1 MNQAVG
7 IVIAFLVF
15 SFIVFFHEWGHFL
28 LARRGGIGVEEFAIG
43 MGPKLWSKKKGD
55 TLYSI
60 RLLPIGGFCAM
71 LGEDSAGGGMSSEA
85 AAKTEDAASDP
96 RAFNNRPLKAR
107 ILAVLAGPVFN
118 FILAFVFAVILLIAS
133 GAVTTTEINVVD
145 PEYPA
150 YQAGIQVGD
159 KLLAVNG
166 HRILDPM
173 EASTYLLVE
182 GGQPVE
188 VEVLRGA
195 ERLKFTITPRPVSR
209 GEQTVYMIG
218 IGYAYIQPNFLQVF
232 YYALLKLLSMIKI
245 TAFSLFALITGKVSL
260 SMLSGPVGIVNSLS
274 KSYDGGMAIRQYIAI
289 FSSQVVLLSANLG
302 VMNLLPI
309 PALDGGRL
317 VFLFLEGLRGKPI
330 DQKKEGYIHMAGFV
344 LLMALMALIFYSDIV
359 KLLTHAPA

>member
-1 MNQAVG
+1 MNQTVG

-28 LARRGGIGVEEFAIG
+28 LARWGGIGVEEFAIG
-43 MGPKLWSKKKGD
+43 MGPKLWSKKRGD

-71 LGEDSAGGGMSSEA
+71 LGEDSAGSGLSGTA
-85 AAKTEDAASDP
+85 AATIASDP

-118 FILAFVFAVILLIAS
+118 FILAFIFAVILLLAA
-133 GAVTTTEINVVD
+133 GAVTTTEISKVD

-159 KLLAVNG
+159 KLLAING
-166 HRILDPM
+166 HQILDPM
-173 EASTYLLVE
+173 EASTYLIVE

-188 VEVLRGA
+188 VDVLRGA
-195 ERLKFTITPRPVSR
+195 EKLKFTLTPKPVDR
-209 GEQTVYMIG
+209 GGQTVYMIG
-218 IGYAYIQPNFLQVF
+218 IGYAYIQPNFLEVF
-232 YYALLKLLSMIKI
+232 YYALIKLLSMIKI

-344 LLMALMALIFYSDIV
+344 LLMLLMAVIFYSDIV
-359 KLLTHAPA
+359 KLLT

>member
-1 MNQAVG
+1 MNQTVG

-28 LARRGGIGVEEFAIG
+28 LARWGGIGVEEFAIG
-43 MGPKLWSKKKGD
+43 MGPKLWSKKRGD

-71 LGEDSAGGGMSSEA
+71 LGEDSAGSGLSGTA
-85 AAKTEDAASDP
+85 AATIASDP

-118 FILAFVFAVILLIAS
+118 FILAFIFAVILLLAA
-133 GAVTTTEINVVD
+133 GAVTTTEISKVD

-159 KLLAVNG
+159 KLLAING
-166 HRILDPM
+166 HQILDPM
-173 EASTYLLVE
+173 EASTYLIVE

-188 VEVLRGA
+188 VDVLRGA
-195 ERLKFTITPRPVSR
+195 EKLKFTLTPKPVDR
-209 GEQTVYMIG
+209 GGQTAYMIG
-218 IGYAYIQPNFLQVF
+218 IGYAYIQPNFLEVF
-232 YYALLKLLSMIKI
+232 YYALIKLLSMIKI

-274 KSYDGGMAIRQYIAI
+274 KSYDSGMAIRQYIAI

-344 LLMALMALIFYSDIV
+344 LLMLLMAVIFYSDIV
-359 KLLTHAPA
+359 KLLT

>member
-1 MNQAVG
+1 MNQTVG

-43 MGPKLWSKKKGD
+43 MGPKLWGKKKGD

-71 LGEDSAGGGMSSEA
+71 LGEDSAGSGLSGTA
-85 AAKTEDAASDP
+85 AATIASDP

-118 FILAFVFAVILLIAS
+118 FILAFIFAVILLLAA
-133 GAVTTTEINVVD
+133 GAVTTTEISKVD

-159 KLLAVNG
+159 KLLAING

-173 EASTYLLVE
+173 EASTYLIVE
-182 GGQPVE
+182 GDQPVE
-188 VEVLRGA
+188 VDVLRGA
-195 ERLKFTITPRPVSR
+195 EKLKFTLTPKPVDR
-209 GEQTVYMIG
+209 GGQTVYMIG
-218 IGYAYIQPNFLQVF
+218 IGYAYIQPNFLEVF
-232 YYALLKLLSMIKI
+232 YYALIKLLSMIKI

-260 SMLSGPVGIVNSLS
+260 NMLSGPVGIVNSLS

-344 LLMALMALIFYSDIV
+344 LLMLLMAVIFYSDIV

>member
-1 MNQAVG
+1 MNQTVG

-28 LARRGGIGVEEFAIG
+28 LARWGGIGVEEFAIG
-43 MGPKLWSKKKGD
+43 MGPKLWGKKRGD

-71 LGEDSAGGGMSSEA
+71 LGEDSAGSGLSGTA
-85 AAKTEDAASDP
+85 AATIASDP

-118 FILAFVFAVILLIAS
+118 FILAFIFAVILLLAA
-133 GAVTTTEINVVD
+133 GAVTTTEISKVD

-159 KLLAVNG
+159 KLLAING
-166 HRILDPM
+166 HQILDPM
-173 EASTYLLVE
+173 EASTYLIVE

-188 VEVLRGA
+188 VDVLRGA
-195 ERLKFTITPRPVSR
+195 EKLKFTLTPKPVDRS
-209 GEQTVYMIG
+209 GQTVYMIG
-218 IGYAYIQPNFLQVF
+218 IGYAYIQPNFLEVF
-232 YYALLKLLSMIKI
+232 YYALIKLLSMIKI

-344 LLMALMALIFYSDIV
+344 LLMLLMAVIFYSDIV

>member
-1 MNQAVG
+1 MNQTVG

-28 LARRGGIGVEEFAIG
+28 LARWGGIGVEEFAIG
-43 MGPKLWSKKKGD
+43 MGPKLWGKKRGD

-71 LGEDSAGGGMSSEA
+71 LGEDSAGSGLSGTA
-85 AAKTEDAASDP
+85 AATIASDP

-118 FILAFVFAVILLIAS
+118 FILAFIFAVILLLAA
-133 GAVTTTEINVVD
+133 GAVTTTEISKVD

-159 KLLAVNG
+159 KLLAING
-166 HRILDPM
+166 HQILDPM
-173 EASTYLLVE
+173 EASTYLIVE

-188 VEVLRGA
+188 VDVLRGA
-195 ERLKFTITPRPVSR
+195 EKLKFTLTPKPVDR
-209 GEQTVYMIG
+209 GGQTVYMIG
-218 IGYAYIQPNFLQVF
+218 IGYAYIQPNFLEVF
-232 YYALLKLLSMIKI
+232 YYALIKLLSMIKI

-344 LLMALMALIFYSDIV
+344 LLMLLMAVIFYSDIV
-359 KLLTHAPA
+359 KLLT

>member
-1 MNQAVG
+1 MNQTVG

-28 LARRGGIGVEEFAIG
+28 LARWGGIGVEEFAIG
-43 MGPKLWSKKKGD
+43 MGPKLWGKKRGD

-71 LGEDSAGGGMSSEA
+71 LGEDSAGSGLSGTA
-85 AAKTEDAASDP
+85 AATIASDP

-118 FILAFVFAVILLIAS
+118 FILAFVFAVILLLAA
-133 GAVTTTEINVVD
+133 GAVTTTEISKVD

-159 KLLAVNG
+159 KLLAING
-166 HRILDPM
+166 HQILDPM
-173 EASTYLLVE
+173 EASTYLIVE

-188 VEVLRGA
+188 VDVLRGA
-195 ERLKFTITPRPVSR
+195 EKLKFTLTPKPVDR
-209 GEQTVYMIG
+209 GGQTVYMIG
-218 IGYAYIQPNFLQVF
+218 IGYAYIQPNFLEVF
-232 YYALLKLLSMIKI
+232 YYALIKLLSMIKI

-344 LLMALMALIFYSDIV
+344 LLMLLMAVIFYSDIV
-359 KLLTHAPA
+359 KLLT